1 MNRRPLLFMTLILLI
16 PVLAIGWWLASPL
29 FLDDEVDE
37 DLPDDIRILSDAEI
51 GGTMEAA
58 AAVDVLMNED
68 MPDIAMSE
76 SGEITAIEVLQGN
89 FRDADDFHQGSGT
102 AKLFE
107 LSDGRHL
114 LRFEDFEVTNGPD
127 LHVYLVPNTNEDV
140 VTIEGYIDLGKLK
153 GNIGAQNYFIE
164 ADVDI
169 PENASIVIW
178 CEPFSV
184 LFSVASLA
192 S

>member
-1 MNRRPLLFMTLILLI
+1 MNRRTLMLGALILLI
-16 PVLAIGWWLASPL
+16 PILAVGWWLGSPL

-58 AAVDVLMNED
+58 AAVDTLMDED
-68 MPDIAMSE
+68 MPDVAMSE
-76 SGEITAIEVLQGN
+76 SGEITAIEILQGN
-89 FRDADDFHQGSGT
+89 FRNGDDFHQGSGT
-102 AKLFE
+102 ATLFE

-127 LHVYLVPNTNEDV
+127 LHVYLVPNANETT
-140 VTIEGYIDLGKLK
+140 VTIDDYIDLGELK

-164 ADVDI
+164 ADIDI

-184 LFSVASLA
+184 LFSVASLSA
-192 S
+192 